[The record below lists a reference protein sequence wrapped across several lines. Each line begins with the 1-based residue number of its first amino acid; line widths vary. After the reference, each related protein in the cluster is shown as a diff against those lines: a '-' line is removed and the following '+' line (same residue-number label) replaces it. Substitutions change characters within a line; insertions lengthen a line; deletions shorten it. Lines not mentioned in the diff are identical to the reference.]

1 MAQLVERSLPIPEV
15 RGSNPVI
22 GKNYIEH
29 LFIVYCQLCVEKT
42 KIKKKEAMDGPF
54 FKNPCNMFCSN
65 EPRKARILKNNL
77 VNLRAFELN
86 KKIEQ
91 DVLKILD

>member
-1 MAQLVERSLPIPEV
+1 
-15 RGSNPVI
+15 
-22 GKNYIEH
+22 
-29 LFIVYCQLCVEKT
+29 
-42 KIKKKEAMDGPF
+42 MDGPF
-54 FKNPCNMFCSN
+54 FKNPCNMFCST
-65 EPRKARILKNNL
+65 EPRKAMILKNNL